1 MEVRICT
8 DTAAGIRYIPKVQYS
23 TGHMEGTPRAV
34 GNLAGKEKND
44 TKKQKT
50 ARARPARH

>member
-1 MEVRICT
+1 
-8 DTAAGIRYIPKVQYS
+8 
-23 TGHMEGTPRAV
+23 MEGTPRAV
-34 GNLAGKEKND
+34 GNLAGKEKNV